1 MKLLFI
7 FGTRPEAIKL
17 APVIKIFAKDKNY
30 NVKICLSGQQDT
42 LISQMIKFFNIT
54 IDYNLNII
62 KPKQSLNDITES
74 ILNKLNP
81 VLQEYKPDLAFV
93 HGDTSTAFSSA
104 LACNYQKIPVAHVEA
119 GLRSHNKFHPWPEE
133 TNRSLIAK
141 LSDYHFA
148 PNELAKNNLIKEN
161 ISKDRIIVTG
171 NTVID
176 SLFLTIKKIQS
187 KKIMND
193 LNAKFSFLK
202 NKKKLILI
210 TAHRRENFGEGIKN
224 LCSSLQILSKTHPDI
239 DFVYP
244 VHPNPNVQSVV
255 HKELKSIKNIQLI
268 KPVTYSEIV
277 YLMSKSYL
285 ILTDSGG
292 IQEEAPSL
300 GKPVLVLREH
310 TERFEAIQHGIAK
323 LIGTESKSIIQN
335 VSQLIQDK
343 TLYNTMSKP
352 INIFGDGAASQK
364 IVNFIHTNLHNK
376 FLLSA

>member
-17 APVIKIFAKDKNY
+17 APVIKIFTKDKNY

-42 LISQMIKFFNIT
+42 LLSQMIKFFNIT

-62 KPKQSLNDITES
+62 KSKQSLNDITES

-81 VLQEYKPDLAFV
+81 VLQECKPDLAFV

-104 LACNYQKIPVAHVEA
+104 LACSYQKIPVAHVEA

-148 PNELAKNNLIKEN
+148 PNKLAKNNLIKEN

-176 SLFLTIKKIQS
+176 SLFLTLKKIQS
-187 KKIMND
+187 KKITSEM
-193 LNAKFSFLK
+193 NAKFSFLK
-202 NKKKLILI
+202 KKKKIILI

-224 LCSSLQILSKTHPDI
+224 LCSSLQILSKMYPDI

-244 VHPNPNVQSVV
+244 VHLNPNVMTAV
-255 HKELKSIKNIQLI
+255 HKELKAIKNVKLI

-323 LIGTESKSIIQN
+323 LIGTSSKSIIRN

-343 TLYNTMSKP
+343 TLYNTMSKT
-352 INIFGDGAASQK
+352 IDIFGDGAASQK
-364 IVNFIHTNLHNK
+364 IFNFIHTNLHSEIS
-376 FLLSA
+376 LSA

>member
-17 APVIKIFAKDKNY
+17 APVVKIFANNKNY
-30 NVKICLSGQQDT
+30 NVKVCLSGQHDT
-42 LISQMIKFFNIT
+42 LLSQMIKFFNIK

-62 KPKQSLNDITES
+62 KPKQSLNHITES

-81 VLQEYKPDLAFV
+81 ILQKYKPNLAFV

-119 GLRSHNKFHPWPEE
+119 GLRTHNKLYPWPEE
-133 TNRSLIAK
+133 INRSLITK

-148 PNELAKNNLIKEN
+148 PTELAKNNLIKEN

-176 SLFLTIKKIQS
+176 SLFLTLNKLELKNTKKKI
-187 KKIMND
+187 NV
-193 LNAKFSFLK
+193 KFSFLK
-202 NKKKLILI
+202 KNRKLILI
-210 TAHRRENFGEGIKN
+210 TAHRRENFGIGIKN
-224 LCSSLQILSKTHPDI
+224 LCYSLQILSKTYPDI

-244 VHPNPNVQSVV
+244 VHLNPNVMTLVY
-255 HKELKSIKNIQLI
+255 KELKSIKNIQLI
-268 KPVTYSEIV
+268 KPVSYSEIV

-310 TERFEAIQHGIAK
+310 TERFEAIKQGIAK

-335 VSQLIQDK
+335 VSQLIDDK
-343 TLYNTMSKP
+343 TLYNSMCKT
-352 INIFGDGAASQK
+352 IHIFGDGTASKK
-364 IVNFIHTNLHNK
+364 IINFINTNLNNK
-376 FLLSA
+376 ISLSA